1 MSQNELDN
9 KLDEF
14 IQRLRTI
21 EGDIQLLNE
30 DKKELFDEYKDV
42 FEPKVIREAV
52 RAVKARMKL
61 GDSVAQLDQIIDK
74 LQDKLTV

>member
-1 MSQNELDN
+1 MNQSELDN

-21 EGDIQLLNE
+21 EGEIQLLNE

>member
-21 EGDIQLLNE
+21 EGEIQILNE
-30 DKKELFDEYKDV
+30 DKKELFDEYKEV

-52 RAVKARMKL
+52 RAVKVRMKL
-61 GDSVAQLDQIIDK
+61 GDSVVQLDQIIDK
-74 LQDKLTV
+74 LKDKLTV

>member
-21 EGDIQLLNE
+21 EGEIQLLNE

-52 RAVKARMKL
+52 RAVKVRMKL

>member
-21 EGDIQLLNE
+21 EGEIQLLNE
-30 DKKELFDEYKDV
+30 DKKELFDEYKEV

-52 RAVKARMKL
+52 RAVKVRMKL
-61 GDSVAQLDQIIDK
+61 GDSVVQLDQIIDK
-74 LQDKLTV
+74 LKDKLTV

>member
-21 EGDIQLLNE
+21 EGEIQILNE

-52 RAVKARMKL
+52 RAVKVRMKL

>member
-21 EGDIQLLNE
+21 EGEIQLLNE

-61 GDSVAQLDQIIDK
+61 GDSVVQLDQIIDK

>member
-21 EGDIQLLNE
+21 EGEIQILNE
-30 DKKELFDEYKDV
+30 EKKQLFDEYKDV

-52 RAVKARMKL
+52 RAVKVRMKL

>member
-21 EGDIQLLNE
+21 EGEIQLLNE

>member
-21 EGDIQLLNE
+21 EGEIQLLNE

-52 RAVKARMKL
+52 RAVKVRMKL
-61 GDSVAQLDQIIDK
+61 GDSVAQLDQIMDK

>member
-21 EGDIQLLNE
+21 EGEIQLLNE

-61 GDSVAQLDQIIDK
+61 GDSVTQLDQIIDK

>member
-1 MSQNELDN
+1 MSQNELDS

-21 EGDIQLLNE
+21 EGEIQLLNE

-52 RAVKARMKL
+52 RAAKARMKL
-61 GDSVAQLDQIIDK
+61 GDSVTQLDQIIDK

>member
-1 MSQNELDN
+1 MSQNELDS

-21 EGDIQLLNE
+21 EGEIQLLNE

-61 GDSVAQLDQIIDK
+61 GDSVTQLDQIIDK

>member
-21 EGDIQLLNE
+21 EGEIQLLNE
-30 DKKELFDEYKDV
+30 DKKELFDEYKEV

-52 RAVKARMKL
+52 RAVKVRMKL
-61 GDSVAQLDQIIDK
+61 GDSVAQLDQIMDK

>member
-21 EGDIQLLNE
+21 EGEIQILNE
-30 DKKELFDEYKDV
+30 DKKELLDEYKDV

-52 RAVKARMKL
+52 RAVKVRMKL

>member
-1 MSQNELDN
+1 MSQNELDS

-21 EGDIQLLNE
+21 EGEIQLLNE

-52 RAVKARMKL
+52 RAVKVRMKL

-74 LQDKLTV
+74 LKDKLTV

>member
-21 EGDIQLLNE
+21 EGEIQLLNE

-61 GDSVAQLDQIIDK
+61 GDSVSQLDQIIDK
-74 LQDKLTV
+74 LQDKLTI